1 MTEKQRKLLFVL
13 AKQRG
18 MDTEVLHSYI
28 ETQTG
33 KKSIT
38 EVTKEEAG
46 RLLDGLQER
55 KQRPEGY
62 VTVKQL
68 QYMKGLAKKLG
79 WAEKTLNQFIEKQYG
94 ISNRNWLTSKQGA
107 KVIEGMKRILEKDLK
122 V

>member
-55 KQRPEGY
+55 KQSPEGY